1 MIIPI
6 VWNLFSRSLKN
17 SLAKNTIM
25 TISSGPAIR
34 SSFEAPILVMESY
47 QVNIPLER
55 DTEAKIR
62 CFHDLLKST
71 DSSFSFLYTKAATSK
86 STVPAKVMLMDASTI
101 GENWRSEVV
110 KYSMIIDSDAI
121 AIA

>member
-1 MIIPI
+1 
-6 VWNLFSRSLKN
+6 
-17 SLAKNTIM
+17 M

-34 SSFEAPILVMESY
+34 SSFEAPILLMESY

-62 CFHDLLKST
+62 CFHDLPKRT
-71 DSSFSFLYTKAATSK
+71 DSSFSLLYTKDATSK
-86 STVPAKVMLMDASTI
+86 SIVPAKVMLIDASTI

-110 KYSMIIDSDAI
+110 KYSMIIDSNAI